1 MVQRDRRAK
10 PQRAEQTAG
19 CRPRGRRGMKLFT
32 ALLAMIALNC
42 LPAWGAVAEPQP
54 EACDVPAS
62 MLETE
67 IDLTRA
73 TNQVKDQHRL
83 IISVLGTGS
92 SSLPGPDGVH
102 FAYPARLE
110 DALKQQ
116 LPGNEVKVIA
126 HVAAKQ
132 TTANMRAAMDKI
144 LTEDKPILVVWQA
157 GTADA
162 IAGVETEDFRSSI
175 EAGIDKI
182 QAAGADVILMNM
194 QYSPRTAAML
204 DVSAYADVMRR
215 VAQQRNALL
224 FDRLAIMQYW
234 NDAGSFD
241 LYAATKKY
249 DMARQVHECIGRALA
264 SQIIN
269 AAHLDAVRMQ
279 TTR

>member
-1 MVQRDRRAK
+1 
-10 PQRAEQTAG
+10 
-19 CRPRGRRGMKLFT
+19 MKLFT
-32 ALLAMIALNC
+32 VLVATIALNC

-62 MLETE
+62 FLESE
-67 IDLTRA
+67 IDLSRV
-73 TNQVKDQHRL
+73 TNELKERHRL
-83 IISVLGTGS
+83 DISVLGTGS
-92 SSLPGPDGVH
+92 SSLAGPDGAH

-110 DALKQQ
+110 DTLKQQ
-116 LPGNEVKVIA
+116 LPGNEIKVTA
-126 HVAAKQ
+126 HVLPKQ
-132 TTANMRAAMDKI
+132 TTANMLGSLDKI
-144 LTEDKPILVVWQA
+144 LAEDHPTLLIWQA

-162 IAGVETEDFRSSI
+162 INGVETEDFRSSL
-175 EAGIDKI
+175 EDGIDKI

-194 QYSPRTAAML
+194 QYSPRTASML
-204 DVSAYADVMRR
+204 DVSAYADVMRH

-234 NDAGSFD
+234 NDAGTFD

-264 SQIIN
+264 SQIDS
-269 AAHLDAVRMQ
+269 AAHFDTIRMQ

>member
-1 MVQRDRRAK
+1 MR
-10 PQRAEQTAG
+10 
-19 CRPRGRRGMKLFT
+19 LFT
-32 ALLAMIALNC
+32 ALIATIALNC

-62 MLETE
+62 MLESE

-83 IISVLGTGS
+83 TISVLGTGS
-92 SSLPGPDGVH
+92 SSLPGPDGAH

-110 DALKQQ
+110 DALRQQ
-116 LPGNEVKVIA
+116 LPGNDVKVIA
-126 HVAAKQ
+126 HVQPKQ
-132 TTANMRAAMDKI
+132 TTANMLGGLDKI
-144 LTEDKPILVVWQA
+144 LAEDKPSLVVWQA

-162 IAGVETEDFRSSI
+162 IAGVETEDFRSSL
-175 EAGIDKI
+175 EQGVDKI

-234 NDAGSFD
+234 NDIGTFD

-264 SQIIN
+264 LEIMN

>member
-1 MVQRDRRAK
+1 MR
-10 PQRAEQTAG
+10 
-19 CRPRGRRGMKLFT
+19 LLT
-32 ALLAMIALNC
+32 ALIATIALNC

-54 EACDVPAS
+54 DACEVPDS
-62 MLETE
+62 FLESE

-73 TNQVKDQHRL
+73 GNELKDKHRL
-83 IISVLGTGS
+83 DISVLGTGS
-92 SSLPGPDGVH
+92 SSLPGPDGAH

-116 LPGNEVKVIA
+116 LPGNEIKVTA
-126 HVAAKQ
+126 HVQPKQ
-132 TTANMRAAMDKI
+132 TTANMIGGLDKI
-144 LTEDKPILVVWQA
+144 LAEDHPSLVIWQA
-157 GTADA
+157 GTSDA
-162 IAGVETEDFRSSI
+162 INGVEIEEFRSSL
-175 EAGIDKI
+175 EDGLEKI
-182 QAAGADVILMNM
+182 QNAGADVILMNM
-194 QYSPRTAAML
+194 QYSPRTASML
-204 DVSAYADVMRR
+204 DVSAYADMMRR

-224 FDRLAIMQYW
+224 FDRLSIMQYW
-234 NDAGSFD
+234 NDNGIFD